1 MAAGGLVMAF
11 IPYYQDLMTIL
22 STNEDLRKSADGIS
36 QQVAN
41 PIFGTVVG
49 GVVGGPVGAMVG
61 GIAGAI
67 IGYMLVDDYDSMIT
81 VLKNMSNSE
90 REILVQ
96 KVQELVGGIGRDAL
110 TRFINNQSQRV
121 DLLRLIH
128 DFTKN
133 PQG

>member
-1 MAAGGLVMAF
+1 MDFVPYF
-11 IPYYQDLMTIL
+11 IQLMEVL
-22 STNEDLRKSADGIS
+22 PEKEDLKKTKKGIFK
-36 QQVAN
+36 Q
-41 PIFGTVVG
+41 IIYLTIGTTFG
-49 GVVGGPVGAMVG
+49 GVVDGRRGAMVG

-67 IGYMLVDDYDSMIT
+67 IGYMQSDEYDSMIT

>member
-1 MAAGGLVMAF
+1 M
-11 IPYYQDLMTIL
+11 QSD
-22 STNEDLRKSADGIS
+22 E
-36 QQVAN
+36 
-41 PIFGTVVG
+41 
-49 GVVGGPVGAMVG
+49 
-61 GIAGAI
+61 
-67 IGYMLVDDYDSMIT
+67 YDSMIT